1 MSSGVPSLR
10 GRWLYALTIFV
21 SAYLLFLVQP
31 LIARMILPWFGGTAA
46 VWTTCMMF
54 FQTTLLLG
62 YLYSYWSI
70 GWLTPAVQARTHLGL
85 LAASLLLLPILP
97 GTRWRPLDS
106 GHPALHIVLLLMVT
120 VGLPYLVLSTTGPL
134 LQAWYARLS
143 GSRWPY
149 RFYALSNLGSLLA
162 LLSYPLVVEPLL
174 RSSAQAYLWS
184 AVYGFFVLL
193 CAIVAWRG
201 LTPNADLRPP
211 SDPQIAA
218 EDGDGP
224 PTWRTRWM
232 WAALAACPSALLLA
246 ITNHISI
253 NIAPIPL
260 LWVVPLG
267 LYLLSLVLCFESER
281 WYVRA
286 FWLRLWLV
294 AMGVMTYALFPDN
307 ANTDVK
313 VMIPIFLIGLFCCCM
328 VCHGELA
335 RRKPSSRWI
344 TSFYLMLSLGGAI
357 GGLFVAVVAP
367 SLFRTYL
374 ELPLA
379 LLACAVLVGYTAWRD
394 GYLTLSGPPA
404 VVTAGCAA
412 VACAL
417 IYYIGFIEIKWM
429 REQRLVVRNFYGQ
442 LRVQD
447 QMLARK
453 PARNLI
459 HGTINHGVQFLDP
472 DYRRAPL
479 SYYGR
484 KSGVGLAIEDRQQR
498 GPVKIGV
505 IGLGAG
511 TLAAYGR
518 REDTVR
524 FYEINPLVEGIAR
537 SQFKYLSDCPS
548 RLDVVSGDARR
559 SLESEPPQQFD
570 VLAVDAFSSDAIPV
584 HLLTLEA
591 FREYF
596 RHLKPDGIL
605 AVHISNRYL
614 NLEWV
619 VRLGAEA
626 LQKPVLAV
634 FQEKDDKEPEIDASD
649 WMLVPNEHQAFA
661 ADKWRDLGD
670 MGEKPAHLR
679 LWTDEYSNLL
689 AILK

>member
-1 MSSGVPSLR
+1 M
-10 GRWLYALTIFV
+10 
-21 SAYLLFLVQP
+21 
-31 LIARMILPWFGGTAA
+31 
-46 VWTTCMMF
+46 
-54 FQTTLLLG
+54 
-62 YLYSYWSI
+62 
-70 GWLTPAVQARTHLGL
+70 
-85 LAASLLLLPILP
+85 
-97 GTRWRPLDS
+97 
-106 GHPALHIVLLLMVT
+106 
-120 VGLPYLVLSTTGPL
+120 
-134 LQAWYARLS
+134 
-143 GSRWPY
+143 
-149 RFYALSNLGSLLA
+149 
-162 LLSYPLVVEPLL
+162 
-174 RSSAQAYLWS
+174 
-184 AVYGFFVLL
+184 
-193 CAIVAWRG
+193 
-201 LTPNADLRPP
+201 
-211 SDPQIAA
+211 
-218 EDGDGP
+218 
-224 PTWRTRWM
+224 
-232 WAALAACPSALLLA
+232 
-246 ITNHISI
+246 
-253 NIAPIPL
+253 
-260 LWVVPLG
+260 
-267 LYLLSLVLCFESER
+267 
-281 WYVRA
+281 
-286 FWLRLWLV
+286 
-294 AMGVMTYALFPDN
+294 
-307 ANTDVK
+307 
-313 VMIPIFLIGLFCCCM
+313 
-328 VCHGELA
+328 
-335 RRKPSSRWI
+335 
-344 TSFYLMLSLGGAI
+344 
-357 GGLFVAVVAP
+357 
-367 SLFRTYL
+367 
-374 ELPLA
+374 
-379 LLACAVLVGYTAWRD
+379 RD
-394 GYLTLSGPPA
+394 
-404 VVTAGCAA
+404 
-412 VACAL
+412 
-417 IYYIGFIEIKWM
+417 
-429 REQRLVVRNFYGQ
+429 QRLVVRNFYGQ